1 MVLIRLVTCL
11 RKHSVQATT
20 IIELL
25 VASLI
30 VYLCYILFLLV
41 FIKLNKPQFGS
52 LKLKYY
58 YEAECI
64 IDSLSKEQNFVSS
77 VALSNDKVLNID
89 IYPSQQSLNR
99 MIVHG
104 YVLNSKDTIA
114 SIYRSVY
121 KNDK

>member
-1 MVLIRLVTCL
+1 MVLKKCL
-11 RKHSVQATT
+11 KRFSSHTIQAAT

-41 FIKLNKPQFGS
+41 FVKLNKPQFGS

-58 YEAECI
+58 YEAEHI
-64 IDSLSKEQNFVSS
+64 IDSLSREQNFVSS
-77 VALSNDKVLNID
+77 VEISNGKVLNID
-89 IYPSQQSLNR
+89 IYASEQSSNR

-104 YVLNSKDTIA
+104 YVLNNMDTIT

-121 KNDK
+121 NK